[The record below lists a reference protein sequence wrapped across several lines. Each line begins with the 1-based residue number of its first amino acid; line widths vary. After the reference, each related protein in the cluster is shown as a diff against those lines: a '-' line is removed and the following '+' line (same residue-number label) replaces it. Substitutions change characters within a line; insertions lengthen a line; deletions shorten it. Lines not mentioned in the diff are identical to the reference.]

1 MSQCLSRTGGKSGL
15 VPTHKEDSLTNRRDR
30 GQSLI
35 ELALVLPLLVV
46 LLAGLVEVVF
56 YARTYLAML
65 EATRE
70 GARIGARGTAN
81 YDNSEIDTLV
91 AQDLSRQGINTS
103 TGLVEVIIVRAD
115 VGPGQVINS
124 YAAVPMRGSSQ
135 PVYLTQAMLLGR
147 LRAGDP
153 KARLV
158 AVEVYYNHR
167 PALGLPL
174 VSAIF
179 PDPMLLRA
187 YSIMRM
193 LQ

>member
-1 MSQCLSRTGGKSGL
+1 LYPL
-15 VPTHKEDSLTNRRDR
+15 LKEDSLTNRRDR

-56 YARTYLAML
+56 YARTYLVML

-91 AQDLSRQGINTS
+91 VQDLSRQGINTT

-115 VGPGQVINS
+115 VGPGPVVNS
-124 YAAVPMRGSSQ
+124 YAAVSMHGSSQ
-135 PVYLTQAMLLGR
+135 PVYLTQALILER
-147 LRAGDP
+147 LSAGDP

-167 PALGLPL
+167 PVLGLPL

>member
-1 MSQCLSRTGGKSGL
+1 MLA
-15 VPTHKEDSLTNRRDR
+15 PKEDALVHRRDR
-30 GQSLI
+30 GQSLV
-35 ELALVLPLLVV
+35 EMALVLPLLVV

-56 YARTYLAML
+56 YARTYLAIL

-70 GARIGARGTAN
+70 GARIGARGVAS

-91 AQDLSRQGINTS
+91 EQDLSRQGIDTT

-115 VGPGQVINS
+115 VGPGRVVNT
-124 YAAVPMRGSSQ
+124 YDAVRMHGSSQ
-135 PVYLTQAMLLGR
+135 PVYLTRSIIVQR
-147 LRAGDP
+147 LQAGDP
-153 KARLV
+153 HARLV
-158 AVEVYYNHR
+158 AVEVYCNHR
-167 PALGLPL
+167 PVLGVPL

-179 PDPMLLRA
+179 RDPMLLRA